1 MQVYGQTIYGKAE
14 RKGANGSHREP
25 SRYSGLDRRG
35 GLRREVRISLR
46 REVNMRPAAEPNMPI
61 RPLATSARI
70 YVTPAFTCPKGCKCV
85 GRCPAI
91 EARGM

>member
-1 MQVYGQTIYGKAE
+1 MQVYGQTILGKTE
-14 RKGANGSHREP
+14 RKVSGK
-25 SRYSGLDRRG
+25 RYSRTPDRRG
-35 GLRREVRISLR
+35 GERSDVRISLR
-46 REVNMRPAAEPNMPI
+46 REVNMRPVAEPSIPI

-91 EARGM
+91 EARGL